1 MKLIR
6 GGTLDIKKMIM
17 TKRIILQTIV
27 GIHLLLF
34 GCLTSCNIN
43 RNLMFKT
50 PKGVTVQKDSI
61 PLKPLLEYTISKDDK
76 FTFQLYTNNGEEII
90 DGMSGIKTET
100 SVKTSIEYVVR
111 SNGSADLPI
120 IGSVPVSGLT
130 VQQLEDTLSNRYEK
144 KNGYIDPFVQ
154 VKLTNQRVIVFPGSG
169 GDAKVILLQNNNTT
183 LMEVIAQ
190 AGGIADRGRADKI
203 KLMRTDNG
211 KRTVYEIDLSTIDG
225 LEKADLIVQSNDY
238 VYVEPSEQI
247 GKEAVESAAPII
259 SLLSSALVIFTV
271 FNNLK

>member
-1 MKLIR
+1 
-6 GGTLDIKKMIM
+6 
-17 TKRIILQTIV
+17 
-27 GIHLLLF
+27 
-34 GCLTSCNIN
+34 
-43 RNLMFKT
+43 MFKT

-61 PLKPLLEYTISKDDK
+61 PLKPLMEYTISKDDK

-90 DGMSGIKTET
+90 DGMSGIKSET
-100 SVKTSIEYVVR
+100 SVKSNIEYVVR

-120 IGSVPVSGLT
+120 IGNVPVSGLT

-203 KLMRTDNG
+203 KLMRTDQG